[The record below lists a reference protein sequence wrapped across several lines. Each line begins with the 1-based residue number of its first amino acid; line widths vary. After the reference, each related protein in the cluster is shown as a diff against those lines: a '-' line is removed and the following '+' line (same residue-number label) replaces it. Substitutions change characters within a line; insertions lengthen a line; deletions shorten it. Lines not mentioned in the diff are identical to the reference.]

1 MLKTVLALDDNE
13 EEVSAGETAAV
24 LASPP
29 EIVAD
34 WRARAAVYH
43 LLSGAFVEEPGG
55 GFVAALRTPAT
66 LAELAEAG
74 LRFDADFLDAPHG
87 ALVEALAIE
96 YTQQF
101 ASSGGFPPV
110 ESVRLTGRYK
120 QQPNFDTMQTYKR
133 LGFVLRPGRFEVFAD
148 QLGIELMFV
157 AELLERGATALEQG
171 DAVTQRRLEKEIKRF
186 WTRHLG
192 RWVRGYSR
200 LIERTAEHS
209 FYREMARFLGGF
221 AAEEIEAM
229 GLRIEDADQ
238 ARLEVPKDE
247 IRVEFNPNEPV
258 CNGCM
263 TDALSTTLAAPDNV
277 RRLEE
282 MHGLNKLHD
291 LRDPARSL

>member
-1 MLKTVLALDDNE
+1 MLKTVLALDDNQE
-13 EEVSAGETAAV
+13 DVVATGETTAV
-24 LASPP
+24 LASPA
-29 EIVAD
+29 ETIAD
-34 WRARAAVYH
+34 CRARAAVYR
-43 LLSGAFVEEPGG
+43 LLSGAFVEEPGSK
-55 GFVAALRTPAT
+55 FVAALRTPET

-74 LRFDADFLDAPHG
+74 LRFDADFLDTPQD
-87 ALVEALAIE
+87 ALLEALAIE

-120 QQPNFDTMQTYKR
+120 QEPNFDTMQTYKR

-186 WTRHLG
+186 WTQHLG

-229 GLRIEDADQ
+229 GLRIEDTDQ

-282 MHGLNKLHD
+282 LRDANQLND
-291 LRDPARSL
+291 LR

>member
-1 MLKTVLALDDNE
+1 MLKTALALDDNE
-13 EEVSAGETAAV
+13 EDVAAGETTAV
-24 LASPP
+24 LASPA

-43 LLSGAFVEEPGG
+43 LLSGVFVEEPGRE
-55 GFVAALRTPAT
+55 FVEALRTPAA

-74 LRFDADFLDAPHG
+74 LRFDGDFLATPPNE
-87 ALVEALAIE
+87 LVEALAIE

-186 WTRHLG
+186 WTQHLG

-229 GLRIEDADQ
+229 GLRIEDTDQ

-263 TDALSTTLAAPDNV
+263 TDALSTTLSAPDNV

-282 MHGLNKLHD
+282 LRDATKLND
-291 LRDPARSL
+291 LR

>member
-1 MLKTVLALDDNE
+1 MLKTALALDDNE
-13 EEVSAGETAAV
+13 EDVAAGETTAV
-24 LASPP
+24 LALPA

-43 LLSGAFVEEPGG
+43 LLSGVFVEEPGRE
-55 GFVAALRTPAT
+55 FVEALRTPAALT
-66 LAELAEAG
+66 ELAEAG
-74 LRFDADFLDAPHG
+74 LRFDADFLDAPHD
-87 ALVEALAIE
+87 ALIEALAIE

-120 QQPNFDTMQTYKR
+120 QEPNFTTMQTYKR

-186 WTRHLG
+186 WTQHLG

-229 GLRIEDADQ
+229 GVRIEDADQ

-263 TDALSTTLAAPDNV
+263 TDALSTTLSAPDNV

-282 MHGLNKLHD
+282 LRDANKLND
-291 LRDPARSL
+291 LR

>member
-1 MLKTVLALDDNE
+1 MLKAALKIDDIE
-13 EEVSAGETAAV
+13 EIPAGTHRAGAGETAAV
-24 LASPP
+24 LASPA
-29 EIVAD
+29 ETAAD
-34 WRARAAVYH
+34 WRARAGVYR
-43 LLSGAFVEEPGG
+43 LLSGAFVEEPAGE
-55 GFVAALRTPAT
+55 FIDALRSPAT

-74 LRFDADFLDAPHG
+74 LRFDADFLATPRDR
-87 ALVEALAIE
+87 LLEQLAIE
-96 YTQQF
+96 YTTQF

-157 AELLERGATALEQG
+157 AELLERGALALEQG
-171 DAVTQRRLEKEIKRF
+171 DAAAQRRLEKEIKRF
-186 WTRHLG
+186 WSQHLG

-221 AAEEIEAM
+221 AAEEIEAL

-238 ARLEVPKDE
+238 ARLEVPKSDL
-247 IRVEFNPNEPV
+247 RVEFNPNEPV

-282 MHGLNKLHD
+282 MRGLGTLGD
-291 LRDPARSL
+291 LR

>member
-1 MLKTVLALDDNE
+1 MLKTALALDDNE
-13 EEVSAGETAAV
+13 EDVAAGETTAV
-24 LASPP
+24 LASPA

-43 LLSGAFVEEPGG
+43 LLSGVFVEEPGVE
-55 GFVAALRTPAT
+55 FVEALRTPAA

-74 LRFDADFLDAPHG
+74 LRFDDDFLATPSNE
-87 ALVEALAIE
+87 LVEALAIE

-120 QQPNFDTMQTYKR
+120 QEPNFAAMQTYKR
-133 LGFVLRPGRFEVFAD
+133 LGFVLSPGRFEVFAD

-186 WTRHLG
+186 WTQHLG

-263 TDALSTTLAAPDNV
+263 TDALSTTLSAPDNV

-282 MHGLNKLHD
+282 LRGLGD
-291 LRDPARSL
+291 LR

>member
-1 MLKTVLALDDNE
+1 MLKTALALDDNDE
-13 EEVSAGETAAV
+13 DVAAGETTAV
-24 LASPP
+24 LASPA

-43 LLSGAFVEEPGG
+43 LLSGVFVEEPGRE
-55 GFVAALRTPAT
+55 FVEALRTPAA

-74 LRFDADFLDAPHG
+74 LRFDADFLDAPHD
-87 ALVEALAIE
+87 ALIEALAIE

-133 LGFVLRPGRFEVFAD
+133 LGFALRPGRFEVFAD
-148 QLGIELMFV
+148 QLGVELMFV
-157 AELLERGATALEQG
+157 AELLERGATAMEQG

-186 WTRHLG
+186 WTQHLG

-263 TDALSTTLAAPDNV
+263 TDALSTTLSAPDNV

-282 MHGLNKLHD
+282 LRDANKLHELRD
-291 LRDPARSL
+291 LR

>member
-1 MLKTVLALDDNE
+1 MLKTALALDDNE
-13 EEVSAGETAAV
+13 DDVAAGETTAV
-24 LASPP
+24 LASPA

-43 LLSGAFVEEPGG
+43 LLSGVFVEEPGSE
-55 GFVAALRTPAT
+55 FVAALRTPAALT
-66 LAELAEAG
+66 ELAEAG
-74 LRFDADFLDAPHG
+74 LRFDADFLATPPSE
-87 ALVEALAIE
+87 LVEALAIE

-186 WTRHLG
+186 WTQHLG

-263 TDALSTTLAAPDNV
+263 TDALSTTLSAPDNV

-282 MHGLNKLHD
+282 LRDANKLND
-291 LRDPARSL
+291 LR